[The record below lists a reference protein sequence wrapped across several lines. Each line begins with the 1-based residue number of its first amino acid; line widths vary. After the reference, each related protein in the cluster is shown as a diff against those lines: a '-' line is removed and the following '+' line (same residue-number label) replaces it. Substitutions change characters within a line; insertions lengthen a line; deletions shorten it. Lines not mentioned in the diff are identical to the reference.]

1 MYTSVIKEE
10 DEKEAGKH
18 KRCKVDCLKEIEEEI
33 QAYWE
38 KWKFH
43 ETSTVHIKQSPNEK
57 FFATFPYPYMNG
69 RLHLGHAFSLSK
81 CEFAIRYNRFLGKK
95 VLFPLGFHC
104 TGMPI
109 KTSADKLKRE
119 MEIYGYPPKFPEDNQ
134 ILEEKVDD
142 VLKDK
147 NKSKKIEMVEK
158 MDDIV
163 LKDKSKGKKSKAVA
177 KAGSA
182 TYQWKI
188 MQSLGLQDEE
198 IKNFVD
204 TAYWLDY
211 FPQHA
216 INDSKSFG
224 LHVDWRRSFITTD
237 VNPFYDSFIRWQFHH
252 LKCKNKVKYGKRYT
266 IFSPKDGQP
275 CMDHDRSSGEGVGP
289 QEYTL
294 IKMKVQCPQKIKN
307 FGNKSVYLVAATL
320 RPETMYGQTNCWVHP
335 DINYIAYNLACG
347 DIYIS
352 TERAARNMSYQG
364 FFKEEGKIDIVCNLT
379 GKDLLGL
386 ALESPLTSNKV
397 IYVLPMLTIKEEKG
411 TGIVTS
417 VPSDSP
423 DDYAALVDLKMKQ
436 PLREKYKITDEMVL
450 PYNPIPIIEVPELG
464 NLLAVSLYKQ
474 FKIQSQNDKV
484 QLMKAKEIAYL
495 KGFYDGVLVIGPH
508 KGKKVQDVK
517 KLIQKEII
525 DNGEAIIY
533 YEPEKTIISR
543 SNDECVVAL
552 CDQWYL
558 DYGEEDWKKK
568 TLKALENLDT
578 FHDEVRKN
586 FLRCFDWLHEYAC
599 SRKYGLGTKLPWDEN
614 WLIESLSDSTIYMAY
629 YTIAHFLQAN
639 LKGDEL
645 TIHQIKPSQMT
656 PEVWDYIFFKDIDF
670 PETSIDKTIL
680 DQMRCEFQYWYPVDL
695 RVSGKDL
702 IQNHLT
708 YFLYNHTAIWP
719 DQPELWPKGIRANGH
734 LLLNSSK
741 MSKSEGNFL
750 TLAETI
756 EKYSADGTRFCLA
769 DSGDSIEDANFVEN
783 SADAGVLKL
792 YNFLSWVKT
801 IYDNDEKM
809 HYREEWP
816 YTFHDKVF
824 ESEMNLKIRETG
836 ENYSKMLYKEA
847 LKTGFYEFQA
857 AKDKYLQLS
866 EMENYNK
873 TLIMKY
879 IQIQT
884 IMLAP
889 ICPHICEHI
898 WNIYIHNNT
907 VKPCSIFNEKWP
919 AVGEID
925 EILIKSSQYL
935 MDAAHTFRNLLRNY
949 NTSKKSSK
957 KDSDIEKPKQ
967 GIIWIAKTYL
977 PWQNVVLTT
986 MKEMYLKNGNK
997 LPDNKVLVTELG
1009 NREELKKYM
1018 KKVMPFAQFIKEKME
1033 AIGISALDL
1042 TLEFNEFEILEKN
1055 KKYLKKTLELEH
1067 IAIKYTD
1074 KAPEK
1079 TKEGCSP
1086 GFPYMNFSTKPA
1098 LLMHMSNPQIYSGLF
1113 ELPVKVSLA
1122 MNTVEDI
1129 VSYIVKKHKHIND
1142 PASIVL
1148 YRYDDPC
1155 LGSRIKPEIETILKR
1170 KTEIPPNAIFNVN
1183 TETESIEISIG
1194 NNIYPI
1200 GKYLIYIDKSLEN

>member
-1 MYTSVIKEE
+1 MEEKKIEKCQLKVTVIKNI
-10 DEKEAGKH
+10 EKE
-18 KRCKVDCLKEIEEEI
+18 V

-38 KWKFH
+38 KHNLH
-43 ETSTVHIKQSPNEK
+43 ETNTVGIKQSSDEK

-69 RLHLGHAFSLSK
+69 RLHLGHAFSASK

-95 VLFPLGFHC
+95 VLFPFGFHC

-109 KTSADKLKRE
+109 KASADKLKRE
-119 MEIYGYPPKFPEDNQ
+119 MEIYGYPPKFPEDEVT
-134 ILEEKVDD
+134 EEKIDS

-147 NKSKKIEMVEK
+147 NKSPEKMVEDI
-158 MDDIV
+158 DDV

-188 MQSLGLQDEE
+188 MQSLGLQNEE

-216 INDSKSFG
+216 IDDIKSFG

-237 VNPFYDSFIRWQFHH
+237 VNPFYNSFIRWQFHH
-252 LKCKNKVKYGKRYT
+252 LKCKNKIKFGKRYT
-266 IFSPKDGQP
+266 IYSPKDGQP

-294 IKMKVQCPQKIKN
+294 IKMKVLCPQKIQD

-320 RPETMYGQTNCWVHP
+320 KPETMYGQTNCWVHP

-347 DIYIS
+347 DVYIS
-352 TERAARNMSYQG
+352 TKRAARNMSYQG
-364 FFKEEGKIDIVCNLT
+364 FFKEEGKIDIIYNLT

-397 IYVLPMLTIKEEKG
+397 IYALPMLTIKEDKG

-423 DDYAALVDLKMKQ
+423 DDYAALVDLKKKQ
-436 PLREKYKITDEMVL
+436 PFREKYKIANEMVL
-450 PYNPIPIIEVPELG
+450 PYDPIPIIEVPEMG
-464 NLLAVSLYKQ
+464 NLLAVTLYNQ
-474 FKIQSQNDKV
+474 FKIQSQNDKI
-484 QLMKAKEIAYL
+484 QLVKAKEIAYL
-495 KGFYDGVLVIGPH
+495 KGFYDGIMLVGPY

-517 KLIQKEII
+517 KLLQKELV
-525 DNGEAIIY
+525 DSDDAVIY

-558 DYGEEDWKKK
+558 NYGEENWKKK
-568 TLKALENLDT
+568 TLEALSNLDT

-586 FLRCFDWLHEYAC
+586 FLGCLDWLHEYAC

-629 YTIAHFLQAN
+629 YTIAHYLQAN
-639 LKGDEL
+639 LKGDKL
-645 TIHQIKPSQMT
+645 TRYKIKANQMT
-656 PEVWDYIFFKDIDF
+656 PEVWDYIFFKDVDF
-670 PETSIDKTIL
+670 PETNIDKTIL
-680 DQMRCEFQYWYPVDL
+680 DDMRREFQYWYPVDL
-695 RVSGKDL
+695 RTSGKDL

-719 DQPELWPKGIRANGH
+719 NQPELWPKGIRANGH
-734 LLLNSSK
+734 LLLNSTK

-750 TLAETI
+750 TLAEAI
-756 EKYSADGTRFCLA
+756 EKYSADGTRLCLA

-783 SADAGVLKL
+783 TADAGVLRL
-792 YNFLSWVKT
+792 YTYLSWVTNICDKKAL
-801 IYDNDEKM
+801 INFRYEG
-809 HYREEWP
+809 P

-824 ESEMNLKIRETG
+824 DSEMNLKVKETG

-847 LKTGFYEFQA
+847 LRTGFYELQA
-857 AKDKYLQLS
+857 AKDKYWQLS
-866 EMENYNK
+866 EMEHYNY
-873 TLIMKY
+873 TLIIKY
-879 IQIQT
+879 IKLQT

-898 WNIYIHNNT
+898 WKLVFKDEKSH
-907 VKPCSIFNEKWP
+907 SIFDEKWP
-919 AVGEID
+919 AVGQID
-925 EILIKSSQYL
+925 EALIKSSQYL
-935 MDAAHTFRNLLRNY
+935 MDAAHTFRNLLKNY

-957 KDSDIEKPKQ
+957 KNGDVEKPRQ

-977 PWQNVVLTT
+977 PWQNIVLMT
-986 MKEMYLKNGNK
+986 MKEMYFKNGNE

-1009 NREELKKYM
+1009 SKNELKKYM
-1018 KKVMPFAQFIKEKME
+1018 KKVMPFAQFVKEKMKV
-1033 AIGISALDL
+1033 IGISALDL
-1042 TLEFNEFEILEKN
+1042 TLEFNEFEVLEKN
-1055 KKYLKKTLELEH
+1055 KNYLKKTLELEH
-1067 IAIKYTD
+1067 IFIKYTD
-1074 KAPEK
+1074 KALEK

-1086 GFPYMNFSTKPA
+1086 GSPYMSFSTKPA
-1098 LLMHMSNPQIYSGLF
+1098 LLMRMNNPQIYSGLF
-1113 ELPVKVSLA
+1113 ELS
-1122 MNTVEDI
+1122 MNISFAADTAEDI
-1129 VSYIVKKHKHIND
+1129 VSYIVKNHKHIND

-1148 YRYDDPC
+1148 YRYDDPI
-1155 LGSRIKPEIETILKR
+1155 LGPRIKPGSENILKG
-1170 KTEIPPNAIFNVN
+1170 KTMIPSNAVFNVN
-1183 TETESIEISIG
+1183 AETKSIEISIG
-1194 NNIYPI
+1194 DSTYPI
-1200 GKYLIYIDKSLEN
+1200 GEYLIYIDKSLEK